1 MELLLENKWTNKSK
15 NRICRA
21 VFFGRV
27 LGYGTLK
34 FVGSGTSKLYMKN
47 ISNPA
52 IMKIEFENIIDETH
66 SN

>member
-1 MELLLENKWTNKSK
+1 MKTNELINQKIES
-15 NRICRA
+15 
-21 VFFGRV
+21 VEQFFFGRV